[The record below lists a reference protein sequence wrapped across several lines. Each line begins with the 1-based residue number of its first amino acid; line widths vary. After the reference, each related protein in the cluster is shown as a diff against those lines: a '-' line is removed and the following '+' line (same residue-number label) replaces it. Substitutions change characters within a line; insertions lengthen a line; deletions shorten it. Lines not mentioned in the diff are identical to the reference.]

1 MMVMMG
7 FGYRLYPSYD
17 GRVNLFLYLTERFKD
32 FWVFAQEM
40 WYDSTSGK
48 IQCLKRLQ
56 IK

>member
-1 MMVMMG
+1 MMG